1 MFPRICRQRFISQ
14 TITMKFKAHK
24 LRMLAQALVVLFVL
38 VSLTHAFNVTN
49 APHPI
54 LLALATVSTFWLVN
68 CRTTWLP
75 FLGPTAFPIGVL
87 RRPRAPYGSSVQVTV
102 KAPSD
107 AISAV
112 FWASE
117 KTSTDPFTAYGSYE
131 NSGVAEV
138 VDGVAIFRV
147 RTPQPY
153 SVHGKVIPPHVHYR
167 WITKSGMLSGVR
179 TTFVSST

>member
-1 MFPRICRQRFISQ
+1 
-14 TITMKFKAHK
+14 MKFMAHK
-24 LRMLAQALVVLFVL
+24 IRMVAQALVVLFVL
-38 VSLTHAFNVTN
+38 ISLTHAFNVTN
-49 APHPI
+49 APHPV

-87 RRPRAPYGSSVQVTV
+87 KPQSPRRHDTSVSV
-102 KAPSD
+102 KAPAD

-117 KTSTDPFTAYGSYE
+117 RAADDPFSAYGSYK

-138 VDGVAIFRV
+138 INGEALFRV
-147 RTPQPY
+147 VAPKPY
-153 SVHGKVIPPHVHYR
+153 SIRGKTVAPHVHYR
-167 WITKSGMLSGVR
+167 WITKTGMLSGVR
-179 TTFVSST
+179 TVFV